1 MWQVG
6 LIELRMSVQ
15 ALGLWLVPFL
25 LLDSVSLWL
34 HTVGWWACF
43 RPGQHGLHL
52 WQLGL
57 LRLAGSAVNWVTP
70 LASIGGEVAK
80 VLLLESTMPRA
91 QAAAS
96 VVIDKASFLLAQISY
111 LVLGMLCLIKY
122 LPLPDV
128 WWWRISLSL
137 GLVSL
142 GLIGFVVCQRYGLL
156 SHGIRRLSDLGIA
169 QARLQRLS
177 QRLAPFDA
185 QLRGYYVAYPW
196 RFVGSLALH
205 ILAFAFDGV
214 QTYVLLSLLLGDR
227 APGLAQALM
236 VAITVTALDQMFF
249 FVTANLGTL
258 EASRFMVLSAL
269 GIAQVYGLAFGL
281 VARIHSL
288 VWNGLGLLAYT
299 WCLRRPHLV
308 QPRAR

>member
-1 MWQVG
+1 VWQVG
-6 LIELRMSVQ
+6 MVGLRLSVQ

-34 HTVGWWACF
+34 HTVGWQASF
-43 RPGQHGLHL
+43 RPDQHALRL
-52 WQLGL
+52 WQLGV
-57 LRLAGSAVNWVTP
+57 LRLAGSAVNWVIP
-70 LASIGGEVAK
+70 VAGFGGEVVK
-80 VLLLESTMPRA
+80 VLLLEATMPRT

-96 VVIDKASFLLAQISY
+96 VVIDKTSFLLAQMFY
-111 LVLGMLCLIKY
+111 LVLGMLCLIKF

-128 WWWRISLSL
+128 WRWRISLSL
-137 GLVSL
+137 GLISL

-156 SHGIRRLSDLGIA
+156 SHGIRWLSGLGIG
-169 QARLQRLS
+169 QAMLQRLS

-185 QLRGYYVAYPW
+185 QLRGYYIAHPW
-196 RFVGSLALH
+196 RFVASLVFH

-214 QTYVLLSLLLGDR
+214 QTYVLLYLLLGDE

-258 EASRFMVLSAL
+258 EASRFLVLSAL
-269 GIAQVYGLAFGL
+269 GSAQVYGPVISRCG
-281 VARIHSL
+281 R
-288 VWNGLGLLAYT
+288 LGLSALE
-299 WCLRRPHLV
+299 
-308 QPRAR
+308 